1 MNEDQIRGAANTVG
15 GRVQRAAGALAGD
28 HGLEAEGGVR
38 EVAGRVQAKAGEAAE
53 KVQAR
58 AGEAVEQVRDVVS
71 QRPIGAILGGFGVG
85 ILVGM
90 LIARRD

>member
-28 HGLEAEGGVR
+28 HGLEAEGAVR
-38 EVAGRVQAKAGEAAE
+38 ETAGRVQAKAGEA
-53 KVQAR
+53 VDS
-58 AGEAVEQVRDVVS
+58 VRDVVA

-90 LIARRD
+90 LLARRD

>member
-28 HGLEAEGGVR
+28 HDLEAEGIIR
-38 EVAGRVQAKAGEAAE
+38 ETAGRVQAKAGEA
-53 KVQAR
+53 
-58 AGEAVEQVRDVVS
+58 VETVRDVVA

-90 LIARRD
+90 LLARRD